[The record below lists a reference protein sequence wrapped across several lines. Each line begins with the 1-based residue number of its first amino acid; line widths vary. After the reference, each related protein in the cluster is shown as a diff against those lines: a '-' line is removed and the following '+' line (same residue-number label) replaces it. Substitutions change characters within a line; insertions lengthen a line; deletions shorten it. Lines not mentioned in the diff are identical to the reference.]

1 MTARTETSSGS
12 SPPVEIAAKAAV
24 QEGVDT
30 PRAATTV
37 TTPAGPGRAVLG
49 RLGKVGTAVGWGLLG
64 GAVFVTAWHF
74 AAGTSSDVPGPADG
88 YEALKTLLSDPFYD
102 AGPND
107 KGIGRHLYISLGRV
121 FTGFGLAAL
130 VGIPLGLLIGAS
142 RAAWQAFNPIVQLL
156 RPVSPLAW
164 FPIWLAI
171 LKSAPDAAVIVIFIT
186 ALWPTLINTAAG
198 AAEIP
203 QDQRNVARVFTFSR
217 LAYVRHVL
225 IPNAFPSAVTG
236 LRLSMG
242 IAWMVIVAVEM
253 LSGGSG
259 VGAFVWESYNTGN
272 LQYVVAAIL
281 VIGVVGLMLDNVL
294 MRLARRAAIQE
305 VQT

>member
-1 MTARTETSSGS
+1 MTAGTEASPGPPSS
-12 SPPVEIAAKAAV
+12 EIA
-24 QEGVDT
+24 
-30 PRAATTV
+30 
-37 TTPAGPGRAVLG
+37 PAGVSAPAGRGRGRAVTAWAARTG
-49 RLGKVGTAVGWGLLG
+49 RATGWGLLG
-64 GAVFVTAWHF
+64 GAVFVAAWSL
-74 AAGTSSDVPGPADG
+74 AAGTSPDVPTPAESL
-88 YEALKTLLSDPFYD
+88 EAAKTLLSDPFYD

-107 KGIGRHLYISLGRV
+107 KGIGRHLVISLGRV

-130 VGIPLGLLIGAS
+130 VGIPLGLLLGTS
-142 RAAWQAFNPIVQLL
+142 RAAWQAVNPIVQLL

-198 AAEIP
+198 AADIP
-203 QDQRNVARVFTFSR
+203 RDQRNVARVFRFGR
-217 LAYVRHVL
+217 VAYVRHVL
-225 IPNAFPSAVTG
+225 LPNAFPSAVTG

-272 LQYVVAAIL
+272 LPNVVAAIG
-281 VIGVVGLMLDNVL
+281 VIGVVGLVLDTLL
-294 MRLARRAAIQE
+294 MRLAGRAAIQE
-305 VQT
+305 IQA